1 MKDSVMTTIGKTI
14 LAIICGVVLGRL
26 LFGLLILISAWF
38 LDMGILKFLFIG
50 NLIAVP
56 LGMLINYGC
65 LFFGGLFKNKVAGAV
80 FGILISVFIVAA
92 IVVLWAALDDA
103 TDNMWFKCAN
113 ISLVLGITAVI
124 TAILSFCLED

>member
-26 LFGLLILISAWF
+26 LSALLILISVWF
-38 LDMGILKFLFIG
+38 LDMGILKFIFIG

-65 LFFGGLFKNKVAGAV
+65 LFLGGLFKNKVAGAV
-80 FGILISVFIVAA
+80 FGILISVFIVVA
-92 IVVLWAALDDA
+92 IVVLWAALDDDA
-103 TDNMWFKCAN
+103 DKMWFKCAS

-124 TAILSFCLED
+124 TAISSFYHED

>member
-14 LAIICGVVLGRL
+14 LAVICGVVLGRL
-26 LFGLLILISAWF
+26 LYGLLILISAWF

-50 NLIAVP
+50 NFIAMP

-65 LFFGGLFKNKVAGAV
+65 LFLGGLFKNKVAGAV
-80 FGILISVFIVAA
+80 FGILISIFIILT
-92 IVVLWAALDDA
+92 IVTLWIVLGES
-103 TDNMWFKCAN
+103 TDKMWFKCAN

-124 TAILSFCLED
+124 TAISSFSHED

>member
-26 LFGLLILISAWF
+26 LSVLLILISVWF

-50 NLIAVP
+50 NLIAMP

-65 LFFGGLFKNKVAGAV
+65 LFLGGLFKNKVAGAV
-80 FGILISVFIVAA
+80 FGILISVFIVVA
-92 IVVLWAALDDA
+92 IVVLWVTLDYD
-103 TDNMWFKCAN
+103 TDKMWFKCAN

-124 TAILSFCLED
+124 TAISSFYHED

>member
-14 LAIICGVVLGRL
+14 LAVICGVVLGRL
-26 LFGLLILISAWF
+26 LYSLLILISAWF

-50 NLIAVP
+50 NFMAIP

-65 LFFGGLFKNKVAGAV
+65 LFLGGLFKNKVAGAV
-80 FGILISVFIVAA
+80 FGLLMSIFIILA
-92 IVVLWAALDDA
+92 IVTLWIVLGES

-113 ISLVLGITAVI
+113 ISLALGITAFI
-124 TAILSFCLED
+124 TAISSFSHED

>member
-14 LAIICGVVLGRL
+14 LAVICGVVLGRL
-26 LFGLLILISAWF
+26 LSGLLILISVWF

-50 NLIAVP
+50 NLIAMP

-65 LFFGGLFKNKVAGAV
+65 LFLGGLFKNKVAGAV
-80 FGILISVFIVAA
+80 FGILISIFIILAIVA
-92 IVVLWAALDDA
+92 LWITLGES
-103 TDNMWFKCAN
+103 TDKMWFKCAN

-124 TAILSFCLED
+124 TAISSFIHED

>member
-26 LFGLLILISAWF
+26 LSVLLILISVWF

-50 NLIAVP
+50 NLIAMP

-65 LFFGGLFKNKVAGAV
+65 LFLGGLFKNKVAGAV
-80 FGILISVFIVAA
+80 FGILISVFIVVA
-92 IVVLWAALDDA
+92 IVVLWAALDDD
-103 TDNMWFKCAN
+103 TDKMWFKCAN

-124 TAILSFCLED
+124 TAISSFIHED